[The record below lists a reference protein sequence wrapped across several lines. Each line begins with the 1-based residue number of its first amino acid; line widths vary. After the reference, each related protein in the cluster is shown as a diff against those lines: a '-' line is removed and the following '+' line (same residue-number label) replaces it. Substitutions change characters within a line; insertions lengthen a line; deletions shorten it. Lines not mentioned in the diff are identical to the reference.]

1 MPLPAGADRTRLRF
15 TASAT
20 APSRSTSSTWSTN
33 ALINLHAPRGQG
45 QVSGLIARRRVACLH
60 QQWGWQLRDSSRA
73 RNGSQVVRLTN
84 DASEDAHPAWSQ
96 DGRRI
101 ALQNRTGNWEIGPV
115 SVTNRLG
122 ATDPSARWPAI
133 ASALI
138 RLCRYAIKAIV
149 LLRYGS
155 TADLTLQEIA
165 KPAPKDDEVLVRV
178 HATSVNDIDWS
189 FMRGKPY
196 IYRLMFGVLRPKVS
210 ILGAEVAGTVEAV
223 GSGASRFAPEDRVY
237 GDICEAGL
245 GGFAEYVC
253 VRETA
258 LVHMPP
264 RVSFQQAAA
273 LPHAAML
280 AWQGLVDV
288 GKIRQGERVLI
299 NGAGGGVGTIGV
311 QIAKAYGCEVTG
323 VDRDFKL
330 PALASVGF
338 DHVIDYQQ
346 VDFTENGV
354 LSASLRSVQSGV
366 A

>member
-1 MPLPAGADRTRLRF
+1 
-15 TASAT
+15 
-20 APSRSTSSTWSTN
+20 
-33 ALINLHAPRGQG
+33 
-45 QVSGLIARRRVACLH
+45 
-60 QQWGWQLRDSSRA
+60 
-73 RNGSQVVRLTN
+73 
-84 DASEDAHPAWSQ
+84 
-96 DGRRI
+96 
-101 ALQNRTGNWEIGPV
+101 
-115 SVTNRLG
+115 
-122 ATDPSARWPAI
+122 
-133 ASALI
+133 
-138 RLCRYAIKAIV
+138 
-149 LLRYGS
+149 
-155 TADLTLQEIA
+155 
-165 KPAPKDDEVLVRV
+165 
-178 HATSVNDIDWS
+178 
-189 FMRGKPY
+189 MRGKPH

-223 GSGASRFAPEDRVY
+223 GRGASRFAPGDRVY

-258 LVHMPP
+258 LAHMPSGM
-264 RVSFQQAAA
+264 SFEQAAA

-330 PALASVGF
+330 PTLESIGF

-346 VDFTENGV
+346 VDFTENGQRYDLILDARTTRSPLRYLKALNPGGRYV
-354 LSASLRSVQSGV
+354 TVGGHLLRLLQILCTGAGIARMTGKRVQIVALKPNKGLDHMHRLIESRGLQCVVDGPYPLADVPSALDRFGESRHVGKIVISVASDGT
-366 A
+366 